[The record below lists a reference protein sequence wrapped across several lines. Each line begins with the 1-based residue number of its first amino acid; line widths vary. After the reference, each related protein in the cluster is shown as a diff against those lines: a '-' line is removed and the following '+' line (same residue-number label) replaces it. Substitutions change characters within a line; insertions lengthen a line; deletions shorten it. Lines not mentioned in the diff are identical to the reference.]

1 MTWGFAADM
10 KLIPAVKTQSGEAR
24 RRGRH
29 TSAEGKGTPS
39 QLLPGGSS
47 GARRTP
53 DAARAEA
60 EDGLCESSVALLPLG
75 PWEQRKPSMA
85 VEVWSF
91 LGRSHIWEWYLCRA
105 AYSRRMGVLS
115 LSLYIYFFIIIA
127 LRYVCMRERKRSS
140 NTWIST
146 KTIKKQTLIRMNIR
160 GHMYVSDRR
169 MPGVHE
175 PVLTRKLLGS
185 PNASS
190 VIYATSRCRL
200 GPGKL
205 HQRPSACVY
214 SSVVFHELYS
224 LLSCFFFNQVAVAIC
239 MHDVSCAFDA
249 NGG

>member
-1 MTWGFAADM
+1 MVVSRTLAHLGVVF
-10 KLIPAVKTQSGEAR
+10 VSGGLLQAY
-24 RRGRH
+24 GR
-29 TSAEGKGTPS
+29 T
-39 QLLPGGSS
+39 
-47 GARRTP
+47 
-53 DAARAEA
+53 
-60 EDGLCESSVALLPLG
+60 
-75 PWEQRKPSMA
+75 
-85 VEVWSF
+85 
-91 LGRSHIWEWYLCRA
+91 I
-105 AYSRRMGVLS
+105 S
-115 LSLYIYFFIIIA
+115 LSLYIFFHYHCPEICV
-127 LRYVCMRERKRSS
+127 YEREKEIVQYMDIHK
-140 NTWIST
+140 NY
-146 KTIKKQTLIRMNIR
+146 KKQTLIRMNIH

-169 MPGVHE
+169 MRGVHE

>member
-1 MTWGFAADM
+1 MGAKKAIYGGRGVVVSRTLAHLGVAF
-10 KLIPAVKTQSGEAR
+10 VSGGLLQAY
-24 RRGRH
+24 GR
-29 TSAEGKGTPS
+29 T
-39 QLLPGGSS
+39 
-47 GARRTP
+47 
-53 DAARAEA
+53 
-60 EDGLCESSVALLPLG
+60 V
-75 PWEQRKPSMA
+75 
-85 VEVWSF
+85 
-91 LGRSHIWEWYLCRA
+91 
-105 AYSRRMGVLS
+105 S
-115 LSLYIYFFIIIA
+115 LSLYIFFIIIA

-169 MPGVHE
+169 MRGVHV